1 MNRHSYAL
9 PGQLAFDALLA
20 ETESLN
26 RKRTE
31 EAAHAHLPATMEEAL
46 PYFRA
51 LIEHHHAAML
61 AGDLD
66 TVTRLRSDAHE
77 LAYKLN
83 GFDAGILA
91 HEDAPGYVLDR
102 LTRARKG
109 KVPLWGQSGSFE
121 IRHKS
126 MRVRIEID
134 GLFGI
139 GASSMSWLGF
149 AAHAIDKNKPFLSDT
164 GYRSFL
170 GVGGAL
176 CAGYTPDQFA
186 TGIVGA
192 YVEHT
197 LKGKLFKIVPL
208 VRTQI
213 EGGTKSLPRK
223 DKSSGKSVPADVT

>member
-1 MNRHSYAL
+1 MSRRAQTL

-31 EAAHAHLPATMEEAL
+31 EAAHAHLPGTMGEAL
-46 PYFRA
+46 PYYQA
-51 LIEHHHAAML
+51 LIERHHAAML

-66 TVTRLRSDAHE
+66 AVTRLRSDAHE

-91 HEDAPGYVLDR
+91 DDDAPGCVLDR
-102 LTRARKG
+102 LTQAKKG
-109 KVPLWGQSGSFE
+109 EVPLWGQSGSFE
-121 IRHKS
+121 IRYKA
-126 MRVRIEID
+126 MRVRIEME

-139 GASSMSWLGF
+139 GASHMSWLGF
-149 AAHAIDKNKPFLSDT
+149 AAHAIEKTKPFLSDT

-176 CAGYTPDQFA
+176 CPGYTADQFA
-186 TGIVGA
+186 TGVVA
-192 YVEHT
+192 AHVEGD
-197 LKGKLFKIVPL
+197 LKGRLVRIVPL
-208 VRTQI
+208 SAQPRT
-213 EGGTKSLPRK
+213 
-223 DKSSGKSVPADVT
+223 SSGRVKAK